1 MVLSQCP
8 ALARW
13 ARLETPIGGRMRD
26 LLDDK
31 TNGRRQPAPAGA
43 RRVKSSFCRTTSIL
57 PPYGQTLTLKPYEKA
72 QKRKA
77 VKQLQNNIIA
87 TINDNETLYVSA

>member
-1 MVLSQCP
+1 MVLLQCA

-13 ARLETPIGGRMRD
+13 ARLETPPGGRMRD

-43 RRVKSSFCRTTSIL
+43 LRVWSSFCRTTSIL

-77 VKQLQNNIIA
+77 IKQL
-87 TINDNETLYVSA
+87 

>member
-26 LLDDK
+26 LLNDK

-57 PPYGQTLTLKPYEKA
+57 PPYGQTLTLIPYEKK

-77 VKQLQNNIIA
+77 VKQL
-87 TINDNETLYVSA
+87 